1 MSEYKRFIS
10 YMYRYDHGVK
20 KENAGYVRVERR
32 DGRCKITTHLNIG
45 GILGSE
51 HTVYCFLRKG
61 DNLEGVEIGTV
72 SLTQGTGRGQYT
84 GPEDNIGGSHKDFSC
99 FGGIIV
105 FLSKDLYYGTEWDDR
120 PLCFQS
126 LFTEE
131 KSWQEESRQTA
142 QEAAEEKIL
151 LENAELEAASM
162 GAGLA
167 GKLIDGEQQE
177 NESEEELMEEAEKKQ
192 GCEKE
197 GICRCPLRE
206 ETKMDNKVI
215 PMPERS
221 RKLVFVPATLPELK
235 EKIPHLIIND
245 FMIQG
250 FRRFGHLVYSQ
261 SGEKIWLGVPGI
273 FCQRE
278 RRYSDIYGYT
288 NFVPKDDKRLEYG
301 DYGYWYRS
309 DPY

>member
-32 DGRCKITTHLNIG
+32 DGKCKITTHLNLG
-45 GILGSE
+45 GVLGSE
-51 HTVYCFLRKG
+51 HTVYCFLRRG
-61 DNLEGVEIGTV
+61 ENLEGVELGTV
-72 SLTQGTGRGQYT
+72 SLMQGSGRGQYT

-120 PLCFQS
+120 PLRFQS
-126 LFTEE
+126 LFTEG
-131 KSWQEESRQTA
+131 KGGQEESGC
-142 QEAAEEKIL
+142 AEPEETEKAPTD
-151 LENAELEAASM
+151 NAELEAASM

-167 GKLIDGEQQE
+167 GKLIDREPQE
-177 NESEEELMEEAEKKQ
+177 EPEEEITEEAEKEQ
-192 GCEKE
+192 DSEKE
-197 GICRCPLRE
+197 EI
-206 ETKMDNKVI
+206 KMDSKVI

-221 RKLVFVPATLPELK
+221 KKLVFVPATLTELK
-235 EKIPHLIIND
+235 EKIPNLIVND

>member
-32 DGRCKITTHLNIG
+32 DGKCKITTHLNLG
-45 GILGSE
+45 GVLGSE
-51 HTVYCFLRKG
+51 HTVYCFLRRG
-61 DNLEGVEIGTV
+61 ENLEGVEIGTV
-72 SLTQGTGRGQYT
+72 SLLQGSGRGQYT
-84 GPEDNIGGSHKDFSC
+84 GPENNIGGSHKEFSC

-120 PLCFQS
+120 PLHFQS
-126 LFTEE
+126 LFTEG
-131 KSWQEESRQTA
+131 KSGPEESGRA
-142 QEAAEEKIL
+142 VPEETEKVPI
-151 LENAELEAASM
+151 ENVELGAASM

-177 NESEEELMEEAEKKQ
+177 EEQQEEIIEEAEKEQ
-192 GCEKE
+192 NSEKE
-197 GICRCPLRE
+197 EICKCPLRE
-206 ETKMDNKVI
+206 EIKMDNKVI

-221 RKLVFVPATLPELK
+221 RRLVFVPATLSELK
-235 EKIPHLIIND
+235 EKIPNLIVND